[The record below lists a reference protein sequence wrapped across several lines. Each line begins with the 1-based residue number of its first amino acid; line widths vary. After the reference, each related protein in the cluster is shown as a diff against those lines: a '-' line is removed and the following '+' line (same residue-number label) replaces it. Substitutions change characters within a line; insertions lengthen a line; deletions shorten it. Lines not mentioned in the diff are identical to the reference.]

1 MCIYKVYNLN
11 LLKGGETMG
20 FVEIMSIIGLSNLL
34 IAFFIFKQNAK
45 IKSLKREIILDREM
59 FHEINDDMQKQIK
72 ELYTLIDLNDKLIN
86 WEK

>member
-1 MCIYKVYNLN
+1 
-11 LLKGGETMG
+11 MG